1 MKQEKYIP
9 ALGFNFLTTLYDL
22 AIKLTM
28 PEKAFRNKLIDYLK
42 PKNEETILEFGF
54 GTGQNLILGK
64 QKNNQTNFIGIDID
78 PKVKSIATN
87 KINKTELDIAL
98 FLYDGNT
105 LPFPDN
111 HFDKVFSSLV
121 FHHLNKETKL
131 KCLSELHRVLKPN
144 GELLI
149 GDWGKAKSTAMRIAF
164 YIVQIFDGFKTT
176 SDNVNGLMPLYIS
189 DSGFMQ
195 VKEIDFIN
203 TGIGSYSYYNAI
215 K

>member
-131 KCLSELHRVLKPN
+131 N
-144 GELLI
+144 
-149 GDWGKAKSTAMRIAF
+149 
-164 YIVQIFDGFKTT
+164 
-176 SDNVNGLMPLYIS
+176 LMANY
-189 DSGFMQ
+189 
-195 VKEIDFIN
+195 
-203 TGIGSYSYYNAI
+203 
-215 K
+215 